1 MNDETS
7 TASISRD
14 LTLRNRRGLHAR
26 AAARFAAT
34 AERFDSDI
42 EVAFN
47 GRNVNGKSIMG
58 LMMLAAACGKTITVT
73 VTGGDAN
80 EALDEIADLVDARF
94 HESE

>member
-1 MNDETS
+1 MNERTP
-7 TASISRD
+7 TISHRD

-34 AERFDSDI
+34 AEQFESEI
-42 EVAFN
+42 EVEFN
-47 GRNVNGKSIMG
+47 GRRVNGKSIMG

-73 VTGGDAN
+73 ATGEDATRAI
-80 EALDEIADLVDARF
+80 EGIADLVDARF

>member
-1 MNDETS
+1 MSDNDQAGIRRE
-7 TASISRD
+7 

-34 AERFDSDI
+34 AERFESDLQV
-42 EVAFN
+42 EFD
-47 GRNVNGKSIMG
+47 GRKVNGKSIMG

-73 VTGGDAN
+73 ARGDDADRAI
-80 EALDEIADLVDARF
+80 ETIADLVDARF

>member
-1 MNDETS
+1 MSEPDSAT
-7 TASISRD
+7 ISRE
-14 LTLRNRRGLHAR
+14 LTLRNKRGLHAR

-34 AERFDSDI
+34 AERFESDI

-73 VTGGDAN
+73 ITGDDAHQ
-80 EALDEIADLVDARF
+80 AMDEIADLVGARF

>member
-1 MNDETS
+1 MSENLPSVVQRE
-7 TASISRD
+7 

-34 AERFDSDI
+34 AEQYVSEI
-42 EVAFN
+42 EVEFN
-47 GRNVNGKSIMG
+47 DRQVNGKSIMG

-73 VTGGDAN
+73 ATGDDAAQAI
-80 EALDEIADLVDARF
+80 EGIADLVDARF

>member
-1 MNDETS
+1 MSEPDNAT
-7 TASISRD
+7 ISRD

-34 AERFDSDI
+34 AERFESDI

-47 GRNVNGKSIMG
+47 GRHVNGKSIMG

-73 VTGGDAN
+73 ITGHDAN
-80 EALDEIADLVDARF
+80 EAMDEIADLVDARF

>member
-1 MNDETS
+1 MNES
-7 TASISRD
+7 TAPVVQRE

-34 AERFDSDI
+34 AEQFESEI
-42 EVAFN
+42 EVEFN
-47 GRNVNGKSIMG
+47 DRRVNGKSIMG

-73 VTGGDAN
+73 ATGDDAAQAI
-80 EALDEIADLVDARF
+80 EGIAELVDARF

>member
-1 MNDETS
+1 MNQPDTG
-7 TASISRD
+7 TISRE
-14 LTLRNRRGLHAR
+14 LTLRNKRGLHAR

-34 AERFDSDI
+34 AERFESDI
-42 EVAFN
+42 QVAFN

-73 VTGGDAN
+73 VTGDDAN
-80 EALDEIADLVDARF
+80 QAIEEIGDLVDARF

>member
-1 MNDETS
+1 MS
-7 TASISRD
+7 TGEPTAITRD
-14 LTLRNRRGLHAR
+14 MTLRNRRGLHAR

-34 AERFDSDI
+34 AEQFESDV

-47 GRNVNGKSIMG
+47 NRRVNGKSIMG

-73 VTGGDAN
+73 ATGDDAARAI
-80 EALDEIADLVDARF
+80 EGIADLVDARF

>member
-1 MNDETS
+1 MS
-7 TASISRD
+7 ASDDATISRE
-14 LTLRNRRGLHAR
+14 LTLRNKRGLHAR

-42 EVAFN
+42 QVVFN

-73 VTGGDAN
+73 VTGDDADQ
-80 EALDEIADLVDARF
+80 AAQAIADLVDARF

>member
-1 MNDETS
+1 MSQPEPL
-7 TASISRD
+7 SRE
-14 LTLRNRRGLHAR
+14 LTLRNKRGLHAR

-34 AERFDSDI
+34 AERFESDI

-73 VTGGDAN
+73 VSGPDAD
-80 EALDEIADLVDARF
+80 AAIDEIADLIDARF